1 MSSAWSHLLTFRF
14 RFIGKQKVQ
23 RKLQS
28 NDWGRFLDQGSA
40 GRRQIGD
47 YAGRFS
53 NRLEYKASAANARV
67 CLDRSGILQVKNGF
81 NL

>member
-1 MSSAWSHLLTFRF
+1 MSSAWFHLLTLGFRS
-14 RFIGKQKVQ
+14 IGKQKVQ

-40 GRRQIGD
+40 GGRKTGD
-47 YAGRFS
+47 HAGRFPD
-53 NRLEYKASAANARV
+53 RLEYEVLAANARV